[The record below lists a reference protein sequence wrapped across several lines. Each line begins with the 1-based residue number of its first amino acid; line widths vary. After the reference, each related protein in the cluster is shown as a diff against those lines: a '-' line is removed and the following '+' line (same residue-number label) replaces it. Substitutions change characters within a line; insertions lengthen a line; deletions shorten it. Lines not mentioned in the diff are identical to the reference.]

1 MIGHC
6 EELSFPLSSL
16 GVAAFSVLPFSRFS
30 LLLFRSF
37 ALSLLLNI
45 NLTLRFPSIDNQNVT
60 QNTNVSISIKNCLN
74 PVWTKRLDLDYE
86 FGQETKLNILIY
98 YEGKNHDKPMG
109 TCVFEVGDIL
119 GSRGNIKAKKIRN
132 NGGVLYARVE
142 TLSNNAAASD
152 ELHLQLKG
160 VHLKNVAGGLL
171 GVSDPYFEIEKQ
183 WNDPSGVS
191 WTFVHR
197 SEVIK
202 NNLSPQWNPC
212 IIRLDRLHGE
222 DHQHNTTLDDD
233 EADCVKKTQ
242 LRIRLFDHNGNGKRK
257 AMGMLEISVQELLDT
272 NPLKAGTQHKD
283 KEEFILRNE
292 RGTKIVGSLEMV
304 AIDVRASS
312 GKSDTHESPPSPPS
326 TAPTTP
332 TSPVTPT
339 LPKSKSIIKRIRSRG
354 QSSRPTN
361 YDMSYVARSPA
372 RAYSSEQDEKER
384 PLFIDYISG
393 GCELNMCVAIDF
405 TGSNGTSTR
414 L

>member
-152 ELHLQLKG
+152 ELYLQLKG
-160 VHLKNVAGGLL
+160 VRLKNVEGGLL
-171 GVSDPYFEIEKQ
+171 GVSDPFFEIEKK
-183 WNDPSGVS
+183 WNDPSGAS
-191 WTFVHR
+191 WTVVYR
-197 SEVIK
+197 SEFIK

-212 IIRLDRLHGE
+212 IIPLDRLHSE
-222 DHQHNTTLDDD
+222 NHQHNTTLDED
-233 EADCVKKTQ
+233 EADCVKKTL
-242 LRIRLFDHNGNGKRK
+242 LRIRLFDRNGNGKHK
-257 AMGMLEISVQELLDT
+257 AMGMLETSVQKLLDT
-272 NPLKAGTQHKD
+272 DPLKTSTQRKD

-292 RGTKIVGSLEMV
+292 GGTKNVGSLEMV

-312 GKSDTHESPPSPPS
+312 EKSDTQE
-326 TAPTTP
+326 
-332 TSPVTPT
+332 
-339 LPKSKSIIKRIRSRG
+339 
-354 QSSRPTN
+354 
-361 YDMSYVARSPA
+361 YVATLPA
-372 RAYSSEQDEKER
+372 RAYPSEQDEKER

-405 TGSNGTSTR
+405 TESNGTSTR